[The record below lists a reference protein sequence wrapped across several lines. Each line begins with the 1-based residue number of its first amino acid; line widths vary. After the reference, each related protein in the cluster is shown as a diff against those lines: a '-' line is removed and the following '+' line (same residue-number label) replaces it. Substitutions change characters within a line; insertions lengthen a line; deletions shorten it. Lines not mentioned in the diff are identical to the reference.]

1 MGLGIP
7 MVARA
12 WTKATRPMEILMDR
26 HLEKALTKAT
36 VAKAGVQILM
46 QIRMEKGTV
55 AILMEK
61 GMVEK
66 GMVKILMQILM
77 EKGIAQ
83 ILMAVTRAVMV
94 RTHGAARVAKIL
106 GVAWAERIH
115 GLTVAERVAMVRTHG
130 VAKIHMEA
138 KTHGE
143 AKAEEVVIHM
153 GKAAA
158 IHMGKVVVAMAM
170 KILTEKVEAAAMHT
184 GQEAARSV
192 TRTMTVLMTVL
203 TVEGVICLQGGAAH
217 LHATMDVATVDM
229 RLQGIQRVGR
239 GPTPTTDMGSERS
252 PPALATPNDGK
263 PVS

>member
-1 MGLGIP
+1 MLGIP

-46 QIRMEKGTV
+46 QIRM
-55 AILMEK
+55 
-61 GMVEK
+61 EK

-153 GKAAA
+153 G
-158 IHMGKVVVAMAM
+158 
-170 KILTEKVEAAAMHT
+170 
-184 GQEAARSV
+184 
-192 TRTMTVLMTVL
+192 
-203 TVEGVICLQGGAAH
+203 
-217 LHATMDVATVDM
+217 
-229 RLQGIQRVGR
+229 
-239 GPTPTTDMGSERS
+239 
-252 PPALATPNDGK
+252 
-263 PVS
+263 